1 MTKRKRRFLFYILIA
16 AFLLLSPLLIF
27 YSLGYTFDLN
37 SVKVEKIGG
46 IFIKSKT
53 LRLHVFLDGVFVK
66 ETSFFSGGALLTSVG
81 PGTHLLRLEK
91 QGFNPWFKTV
101 EVQPAVVTELRHI
114 ILTPNPVPVATS
126 TPQEIVL
133 LTASPDR
140 NSPWQ
145 LKPDGKLVSV
155 GASAT
160 GTPLALNVHSF
171 NVLDNTLWWV
181 DKNGF
186 LARLEE
192 DGQSIT
198 TLGRGGFY
206 LDQKPVKISKSP
218 SGETILLDSSGGLFL
233 INEEGRIAPLEGG
246 VSEVRFDSKGEK
258 MLLSKEKSIEVY
270 WLKDYAYQPFSKKGA
285 REIIINLAADIKDA
299 AWFYGDDMHVL
310 FRTREGIYLTEVDGR
325 GGRNTVELISGKTD
339 ELRTLPEI
347 PDAIF
352 FRKEKMWYKITL

>member
-27 YSLGYTFDLN
+27 YSLGYTFDPN
-37 SVKVEKIGG
+37 TVKVEKIGG
-46 IFIKSKT
+46 IFIKSQT
-53 LRLHVFLDGVFVK
+53 PRLHVFLDGVFVK
-66 ETSFFSGGALLTSVG
+66 ETSFFSGGALLTSIN
-81 PGTHLLRLEK
+81 PGIHLLRLEK

-101 EVQPAVVTELRHI
+101 EVEPAVVTELRHI
-114 ILTPNPVPVATS
+114 ILIPNPVPAATS
-126 TPQEIVL
+126 TSPEIIL

-145 LKPDGKLVSV
+145 LKPDGNLVSA

-160 GTPLALNVHSF
+160 SAPLALNVHSY

-206 LDQKPVKISKSP
+206 LDQKPVKLSKSP
-218 SGETILLDSSGGLFL
+218 SGEVVLLDSSGGLFL
-233 INEEGRIAPLEGG
+233 IDEEGRIAPLEGG
-246 VSEVRFDSKGEK
+246 VSEVRFDGKGEK
-258 MLLSKEKSIEVY
+258 MLLQKEKSIEVY

-285 REIIINLAADIKDA
+285 REIIVNLAADIKEA
-299 AWFYGDDMHVL
+299 AWFYGDDMHIL
-310 FRTREGIYLTEVDGR
+310 LRTREGIYFTEVDGR
-325 GGRNTVELISGKTD
+325 GGRNTAELVSGPTE
-339 ELRTLPEI
+339 ELRTLSEFPN
-347 PDAIF
+347 AVF
-352 FRKEKMWYKITL
+352 FKKEKTWFKIEI